1 MSIPSH
7 PPLVMHLIYSL
18 GTGGLENGLV
28 NIINRMPAECYRHVI
43 VCLTEAHDF
52 KTRITVPGVDVIELH
67 KRPGHDLRIYRRLWR
82 VIRSLRPDLI
92 HSRNLNAL
100 EMQWVSFLASRA
112 KRVHGE
118 HGRDVSDLHGQ
129 NRKYNLLKKATSTI
143 INRYVAVSQDLA
155 QWLQVTIGVAPE
167 KISQIYNG
175 VDQNGFSPKQVD
187 DSVVLPEYLKQD
199 GMLVVGT
206 VGRLAAV
213 KDQLILVEAFRK
225 LVERNPEYRTT
236 LRLVIVGDG
245 PLRPKIESYIADA
258 GLADVSWLPGD
269 RTDIPELLRSMDI
282 FVLPSLGEGISNTI
296 LEAMASGL
304 PIVATDV
311 GGNPELVEPNINGIL
326 IPVGDSDKLA
336 DSIEA
341 LVQDPE
347 KRQSFGAASSRKVSE
362 KHNWERTVESYM
374 QVYDQLLQR

>member
-1 MSIPSH
+1 MSISSH

-28 NIINRMPAECYRHVI
+28 NIINRMPADCYRHVI

-52 KTRITVPGVDVIELH
+52 KNRITVPGVDVIELH
-67 KRPGHDLRIYRRLWR
+67 KRPGHDLRVYRRLWR
-82 VIRSLRPDLI
+82 VIRSLTPDLI

-100 EMQWVSFLASRA
+100 EMQWVAFLASRA

-129 NRKYNLLKKATSTI
+129 NRKYNLLRKATSTI
-143 INRYVAVSQDLA
+143 IHHYVAVSQDLS
-155 QWLQVTIGVAPE
+155 QWLQYTIGVAPE
-167 KISQIYNG
+167 KIAQIYNG
-175 VDQNGFSPKQVD
+175 VDQSRFSPKQAD
-187 DSVVLPEYLKQD
+187 DSQVLPEYLKEN
-199 GMLVVGT
+199 GILVIGT

-213 KDQLILVEAFRK
+213 KDQLVLVEAFRK
-225 LVERNPEYRTT
+225 LVERNTEYRKT

-245 PLRPKIESYIADA
+245 PLRPEIESHIADA
-258 GLADVSWLPGD
+258 GLTDVSWLPGD

-304 PIVATDV
+304 PIVATEV
-311 GGNPELVEPNINGIL
+311 GGNPELVEQNKNGIL
-326 IPVGDSDKLA
+326 MPVGDSDKLA

-341 LVQDPE
+341 LVQDPA

-362 KHNWERTVESYM
+362 KYNWQRTVESYM